1 MSKHRFSW
9 IVIAALLMGICQAL
23 VAPQVANAG
32 SLNFG
37 TDGGGAPT
45 GGTVSIAYNEKLE
58 VGTGAFNLEMWV
70 KETSRVGYVDSN
82 RVGQDQQYTAT
93 FWSSTKQ
100 YSYEQRGTFPSS
112 FMWGLTF
119 DGPSFYSSWNAN
131 QNRFYPA
138 GKGTGYTDALTSN
151 TKTASQTYLT
161 FTDHAWHH
169 IALSKTAVG
178 GTLSMYL
185 DGVRVLYVPNEN
197 NTYSLLGGSVIIG
210 GQKFVGQIGDV
221 RLVKGQALYTGPSI
235 TVPTSQITTTSQ
247 GAVASNVSL
256 LLKAGGGNCAIEDFS
271 DNHFPVL
278 INGATCS
285 NAVARAITSYNLQ
298 FDKQGHGTQPAD
310 QGNITSITVGSLPV
324 IANDGYFSFQGW
336 ATTSAGP
343 VLTGTYTAAADS
355 T

>member
-1 MSKHRFSW
+1 MKKGRFSW
-9 IVIAALLMGICQAL
+9 IVVFALLVSICQI
-23 VAPQVANAG
+23 VISPQVASAG

-70 KETSRVGYVDSN
+70 RESSRVGYVDSN
-82 RVGQDQQYTAT
+82 RVGQDQQYTAA
-93 FWSSTKQ
+93 FWSSTVQKT
-100 YSYEQRGTFPSS
+100 YEQRSTSPSS

-119 DGPSFYSSWNAN
+119 DGPSFYASWNAN

-138 GKGTGYTDALTSN
+138 GTLTGITDAQTSN
-151 TKTASQTYLT
+151 TKTAAQIYNS

-169 IALSKTAVG
+169 IALSKTSIG

-185 DGVRVLYVPNEN
+185 DGVRVLYVPTDT
-197 NTYSLLGGSVIIG
+197 NTYSLLGGNVIIG

-247 GAVASNVSL
+247 GAVANNVSL
-256 LLKAGGGNCAIEDFS
+256 LLKAGS
-271 DNHFPVL
+271 RKSTKVL
-278 INGATCS
+278 ILFCLMRGTHNLRSNLTQSFAT
-285 NAVARAITSYNLQ
+285 VR
-298 FDKQGHGTQPAD
+298 
-310 QGNITSITVGSLPV
+310 SLPPH
-324 IANDGYFSFQGW
+324 
-336 ATTSAGP
+336 AG
-343 VLTGTYTAAADS
+343 G
-355 T
+355 